1 MFLRAP
7 TRPPRAHRVGM
18 ARGTQS
24 ERMKPVDMV
33 KLRSRLVRTRKHP
46 PGFIAPCRPLLDD
59 RGPAGPKWIHEIKW
73 DGYRVIARKDDD
85 RVRIWTCTGSNWT
98 ARFPTIAAAIA
109 ALPVPSVVLDGEVL
123 CQREDRSMDFP
134 REMTAPSWRVRPSG
148 EASVAATVTCPTTPG
163 FHPIPARTRM
173 VLPSGRSS

>member
-1 MFLRAP
+1 
-7 TRPPRAHRVGM
+7 
-18 ARGTQS
+18 
-24 ERMKPVDMV
+24 MV

-59 RGPAGPKWIHEIKW
+59 RVPAGPKWIHEIKW

-85 RVRIWTCTGSNWT
+85 RVRIWTCSGSNWT

-123 CQREDRSMDFP
+123 CQREDGSMDFP
-134 REMTAPSWRVRPSG
+134 AP
-148 EASVAATVTCPTTPG
+148 AITVEILSETS
-163 FHPIPARTRM
+163 
-173 VLPSGRSS
+173 LKRSSARYCAR